1 MLKNKKGNYMDSPIH
16 EWFSLSYANYL
27 VLPRSLME
35 SMPYEWQVNMKR
47 LLEEMDNSF
56 ECENSDYLVKLRGE
70 KKKFVHDP
78 LAEYRHPDVDYINKI
93 AIKKVHGFD

>member
-1 MLKNKKGNYMDSPIH
+1 MLKDKKGNYMDSPIH
-16 EWFSLSYANYL
+16 AWFSLSYANYL

-78 LAEYRHPDVDYINKI
+78 LAEYRHPDVDYIKKI
-93 AIKKVHGFD
+93 ATKKVHGFD